1 MGLLLSAVALAAA
14 LPLHAQAPASAGAGQ
29 QVHANLNQLMRGML
43 YPAANVVFSA
53 QADDPGAAKALPG
66 QDPSMAT
73 DPLHSTF
80 GGWTAVENAALAL
93 AESANLLSIP
103 GRTCANGVD
112 APISDPAW
120 AAFVRQLR
128 EASLQA
134 YRAAQSRDQ
143 ARMIAI
149 SEPLSAACAG
159 CHGKWRD
166 RRTLDK
172 RCR

>member
-1 MGLLLSAVALAAA
+1 MGLPLAAA
-14 LPLHAQAPASAGAGQ
+14 VMAAVLSLHAQALAPAGAGQ
-29 QVHANLNQLMRGML
+29 QVHANLNQLMRGTL

-53 QADDPGAAKALPG
+53 QTDDPGEARPLPG

-80 GGWTAVENAALAL
+80 GGWVAVENAALAL
-93 AESANLLSIP
+93 AESANLLSIA

-112 APISDPAW
+112 VPIADPAW

-128 EASLQA
+128 EASMQA

-143 ARMIAI
+143 ARMIDI

-159 CHGKWRD
+159 CHRKWRD
-166 RRTLDK
+166 RRPLDR